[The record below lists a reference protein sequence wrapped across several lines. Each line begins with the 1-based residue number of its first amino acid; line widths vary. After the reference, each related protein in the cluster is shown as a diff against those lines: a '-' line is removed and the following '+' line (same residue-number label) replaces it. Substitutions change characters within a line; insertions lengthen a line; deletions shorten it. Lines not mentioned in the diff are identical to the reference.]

1 MFSKLRRSF
10 QRGEELSRFQ
20 SEERHRSY
28 LNVREFLDD
37 LDLRSNVSTAQSEVI
52 GKNKA
57 KKKSRKHNFLSIFNN
72 EDNSIKNGH
81 GSRSVSMVSSYS
93 YSHMSHH
100 NKSNWTPTCGLVNGI
115 PNHNYFF
122 WVFSKHSI
130 NISRSVLNICITW
143 ITHIH
148 IITHNKDTC
157 IQNDILD
164 IYIVFL
170 FDGFVTG
177 TRYTDN

>member
-1 MFSKLRRSF
+1 MLVLEMFSKLRRSF

-57 KKKSRKHNFLSIFNN
+57 KKKSRKPTFLSIFNN
-72 EDNSIKNGH
+72 ENNSIKNGH

-100 NKSNWTPTCGLVNGI
+100 NKSN
-115 PNHNYFF
+115 
-122 WVFSKHSI
+122 
-130 NISRSVLNICITW
+130 
-143 ITHIH
+143 
-148 IITHNKDTC
+148 
-157 IQNDILD
+157 
-164 IYIVFL
+164 
-170 FDGFVTG
+170 
-177 TRYTDN
+177 